1 MLQNKL
7 GKFINQERNILFPDT
22 SLNTFALD
30 IGIEPAT
37 LSRIENLK
45 QDVKFTTLNKIAKGF
60 NLQTSEFIAKYEI
73 WEKEN

>member
-1 MLQNKL
+1 MLQNNL
-7 GKFINQERNILFPDT
+7 GKFINQERRALFPNV
-22 SLNTFALD
+22 SLNNFALD